1 MYHIINIPDSLY
13 IICHQA
19 DNVHRCCWGI
29 PWARKATPQGSRCW
43 CPTPAGWSAR
53 NGKSMFLA
61 GFLKRIQENVV
72 SIGVLLKDQVYP
84 NLEVVPFVG
93 KTCSSHARRSIN
105 FWVISHISQ
114 VFKKG
119 INKFVAFYWKPQ
131 IKLKKLFYHICDLLF
146 FGFLLPLLNEVPMD
160 KNATGHDG
168 PVTVT
173 TSLIWEIMRIH
184 RVIGVTKSQTLPQIA
199 TW

>member
-1 MYHIINIPDSLY
+1 MLLGYPMSQKSHPSGEPLLMSHTCWL
-13 IICHQA
+13 ICQK
-19 DNVHRCCWGI
+19 W
-29 PWARKATPQGSRCW
+29 
-43 CPTPAGWSAR
+43 
-53 NGKSMFLA
+53 KSMFLA

-146 FGFLLPLLNEVPMD
+146 SAFCCLFWTRYQWTKMPPVMTVRSRSRRHWYGKSWESIGSSESQSHKLYHRLLLGSSSHLVSE
-160 KNATGHDG
+160 
-168 PVTVT
+168 
-173 TSLIWEIMRIH
+173 L
-184 RVIGVTKSQTLPQIA
+184 
-199 TW
+199 